1 MSRIGYFTEM
11 EQLKNK
17 IKELEE
23 QIQSERQEHREI
35 YMKLK
40 NNTDNSYIMSLKEE
54 VMGLRAE
61 NQRLIMRNYALEE
74 DASNYSNA
82 SNGSD

>member
-1 MSRIGYFTEM
+1 MSSIGYFTEM

-17 IKELEE
+17 IHELEE
-23 QIQSERQEHREI
+23 QIQYERQEHREI

-74 DASNYSNA
+74 EASKTTATSNTIP
-82 SNGSD
+82 